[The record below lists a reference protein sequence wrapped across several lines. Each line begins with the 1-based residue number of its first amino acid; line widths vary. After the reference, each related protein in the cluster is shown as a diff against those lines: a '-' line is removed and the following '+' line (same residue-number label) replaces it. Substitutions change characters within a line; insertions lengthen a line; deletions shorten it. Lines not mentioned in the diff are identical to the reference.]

1 MSVQTLYTAAT
12 GMTSLET
19 KLDVIANNLA
29 NVNTTA
35 FKAARCNFEDLF
47 YRQLKLPGAQDATGQ
62 YAPTGIAVG
71 LGARVQSTQTNF
83 SQGAF
88 NTTNNKFDIAIS
100 GKGFLQVIDPATGQ
114 FLYTRAGNLSVNSNG
129 NLVIGSAS
137 TGRIVQPPVQIPQDT
152 IDISISADGIISV
165 QQPGQSQLSQAGQLQ
180 LSMFIN
186 PEGLLKLGENM
197 YAETISSGNAQTVTP
212 GQQGAGSIQQ
222 GMLEWSNVE
231 PVRELV
237 DLITTPPSFELKSQA
252 LQAGDQILQLVSNLR
267 RF

>member
-35 FKAARCNFEDLF
+35 FKSARCNFEDLF

-62 YAPTGIAVG
+62 YSPTGIAVG

-88 NTTNNKFDIAIS
+88 NTTNNPYDIAIN
-100 GKGFLQVIDPATGQ
+100 GKGFLQVVDPATGQ

-152 IDISISADGIISV
+152 ISISISADGIIAV
-165 QQPGQSQLSQAGQLQ
+165 QQPGQPQL
-180 LSMFIN
+180 
-186 PEGLLKLGENM
+186 
-197 YAETISSGNAQTVTP
+197 
-212 GQQGAGSIQQ
+212 
-222 GMLEWSNVE
+222 
-231 PVRELV
+231 
-237 DLITTPPSFELKSQA
+237 
-252 LQAGDQILQLVSNLR
+252 
-267 RF
+267 